1 MRDCTAMALL
11 DEIRRF
17 PGALARD
24 EMTLAMTR
32 GLPAAGLADALSGP
46 EFRVTPVSGD
56 WTSARLRALLAS
68 LHGLDAVGVL
78 ACLSAADLAA
88 DDTPDRALRDWL
100 EGGFPP
106 LWTSHRRGRRYAAL
120 DGTLTDGDRTLVSVV
135 DGGTHLQ
142 PAELLAHSLRGNG
155 ILLVTPIADDVREL
169 VEAAGLLTLPWA

>member
-1 MRDCTAMALL
+1 MALL

-24 EMTLAMTR
+24 EMAVAMAR

-56 WTSARLRALLAS
+56 WTAERLRALLTA

-100 EGGFPP
+100 EGGIPP
-106 LWTSHRRGRRYAAL
+106 LWTSQRTGRRYAAL
-120 DGTLTDGDRTLVSVV
+120 DGTLTAGDRTLVSVV
-135 DGGTHLQ
+135 DSEARLQ

-155 ILLVTPIADDVREL
+155 ILIVTPTADDVTEL
-169 VEAAGLLTLPWA
+169 VRSSGLLPSLWA